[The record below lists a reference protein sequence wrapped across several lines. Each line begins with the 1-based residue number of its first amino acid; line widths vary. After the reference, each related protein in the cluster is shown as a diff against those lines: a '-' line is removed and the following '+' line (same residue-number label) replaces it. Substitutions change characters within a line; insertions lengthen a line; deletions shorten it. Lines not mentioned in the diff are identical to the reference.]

1 MLIFYL
7 AIFYIFYRIFTPI
20 SSVGPLFPLS
30 KTVYV
35 NKYTVPSRVSRIILT
50 QTIWVVCV
58 CLCVCAYIKF
68 PIQFIR
74 IYRSV
79 RLSISSWV
87 NFGCLLSNFPTSS
100 GSRSHLSLGG

>member
-35 NKYTVPSRVSRIILT
+35 NKYTVPSRVKT
-50 QTIWVVCV
+50 DD
-58 CLCVCAYIKF
+58 
-68 PIQFIR
+68 
-74 IYRSV
+74 
-79 RLSISSWV
+79 
-87 NFGCLLSNFPTSS
+87 NE
-100 GSRSHLSLGG
+100 

>member
-7 AIFYIFYRIFTPI
+7 AIFYLFYRIFTPI

-58 CLCVCAYIKF
+58 CVCV
-68 PIQFIR
+68 R
-74 IYRSV
+74 IHKISH
-79 RLSISSWV
+79 SIY
-87 NFGCLLSNFPTSS
+87 
-100 GSRSHLSLGG
+100 